1 MHSPRLNQA
10 RTLNAADAWAQAKT
24 NASTIRDIIGGCE
37 PEKREKNCKG
47 CDDCAVGREINELSN
62 ELRSAPSRFIV

>member
-37 PEKREKNCKG
+37 PEKREKTVK
-47 CDDCAVGREINELSN
+47 AATTVQLEEK
-62 ELRSAPSRFIV
+62 